1 MPILKMLRG
10 PEPGR
15 EIPLEGELLLIG
27 RGRKNDIII
36 QDNEVSRTHCRLV
49 RVLDDY
55 EIHDMNST
63 NGTFVNGKQVTP
75 GGWLLHAHSIV
86 ELGDSITLE
95 YLPTEFATGT
105 NPPVPG
111 AVATGDNTNYYLV
124 IKQTSLLQPEIYL
137 LDRATLSM
145 GRDVDNEIVL
155 QEPEVSR
162 HHMRLVYTEDGYAIE
177 DLNTMNGTWVNDR
190 RLIQQRILR
199 VNDMVRIGS
208 GVQMWYTTNP
218 DELIERMKTG
228 TLEKKT
234 DSTNPKDDD
243 DAYNIIEATATTKLS
258 GEEKTIAGVDSG
270 HGLAPN
276 ALAKS
281 VFLAYAPAEWK
292 LIVGK
297 LFAYLEDNGIDI
309 WSPQYLQPETENW
322 NNAIEQAQQE
332 SPLLLAILSNRSL
345 DVPYVQRSIRH
356 FIAREK
362 PILLVQL
369 GKLAQEPM
377 TTEGLPKIRF
387 DTHDPMRTFRTILA
401 ELRKAHLE

>member
-1 MPILKMLRG
+1 MPLLKMLRG

-15 EIPLEGELLLIG
+15 EISLDGDLLLIG

-55 EIHDMNST
+55 EIHDMTST
-63 NGTFVNGKQVTP
+63 NGTFVNGKAVTP

-95 YLPTEFATGT
+95 YLPTDVATGT

-111 AVATGDNTNYYLV
+111 TAAATESRTYYLV
-124 IKQTSLLQPEIYL
+124 IKQTSILQPEIYL

-162 HHMRLVYTEDGYAIE
+162 HHMRLVYTEGGYALE

-190 RLIQQRILR
+190 RLMQQRVLR
-199 VNDMVRIGS
+199 INDVVRVGTR
-208 GVQMWYTTNP
+208 VQMWYTNDP
-218 DELIERMKTG
+218 DELIEALKNG
-228 TLEKKT
+228 TLEKRQT
-234 DSTNPKDDD
+234 DSTSNDDD
-243 DAYNIIEATATTKLS
+243 SYTVIEGTSTTKLS
-258 GEEKTIAGVDSG
+258 TEEKTIAGIDSG

-297 LFAYLEDNGIDI
+297 LFAYLEDNGVII
-309 WSPQYLQPETENW
+309 WSPQYLQPETQNW
-322 NNAIEQAQQE
+322 NDAIEQAQHE
-332 SPLLLAILSNRSL
+332 SPVLLAILSKRSL
-345 DVPYVQRSIRH
+345 EVPYVQRSIRH
-356 FIAREK
+356 FISREK

-369 GKLAQEPM
+369 GKLSQEPIE
-377 TTEGLPKIRF
+377 TEALPKIRF
-387 DTHDPMRTFRTILA
+387 DTQDPMKTFRTILA
-401 ELRKAHLE
+401 ELRKANLQ